1 MCRFTLYMGEP
12 VLISSVVTDPSN
24 SLINQSVSASEG
36 HFPFNGDGFG
46 IAWYARDIR
55 PEPAR
60 FRSLQPA
67 WSNLNLLNMA
77 GVIRSDCFLAH
88 VRAATPGLPVS
99 DANCHPFVHDR
110 LSFMHNGLLA
120 GFHEVRQ
127 RLVGELSPFVDRYA
141 PPEGADHATRV
152 DAMGAALQETVTYAL
167 DLVRDVATEPSYLN
181 IAVSDGDVAAVC
193 RVTDGEPASA
203 RSLYIHTDEPFRS
216 DDSEYRSLPKTATLI
231 SSERLDDDDPGWE
244 VVPPNTMVLV
254 QRGKAARLKRIP
266 AKFIGGKAVDP
277 PESEKPDGEKAK
289 GAKAK
294 GAKEKGTE
302 ARGAEAK
309 GAEAKGDAGSA

>member
-12 VLISSVVTDPSN
+12 ILISDVVTDPSN

-55 PEPAR
+55 DEPAR

-88 VRAATPGLPVS
+88 VRAATPGCPVS
-99 DANCHPFVHDR
+99 DANCHPFVHER
-110 LSFMHNGLLA
+110 LSFMHNGMLA

-127 RLVGELSPFVDRYA
+127 RLVSELTPQSFRRVAGMTDSEHLLAVFADRFT
-141 PPEGADHATRV
+141 PPEDAGPAARLE
-152 DAMGAALQETVTYAL
+152 AMGKAMQETVAYAL
-167 DLVRDVATEPSYLN
+167 DLVRDVAEEPSYLN
-181 IAVSDGDVAAVC
+181 IAVADGDGAVVC
-193 RVTDGEPASA
+193 RVTNGEPESA
-203 RSLYIHTDEPFRS
+203 RSLYIHTDEPFES
-216 DDSEYRSLPKTATLI
+216 GEYEALPKTATLI
-231 SSERLDDDDPGWE
+231 SSERLDDGPGWE

-254 QRGKAARLKRIP
+254 ERNKAARLKRIP
-266 AKFIGGKAVDP
+266 AKLIGGLAVDP
-277 PESEKPDGEKAK
+277 PQ
-289 GAKAK
+289 
-294 GAKEKGTE
+294 TE
-302 ARGAEAK
+302 AEAAEEAAAEAAAAQ
-309 GAEAKGDAGSA
+309 GASA